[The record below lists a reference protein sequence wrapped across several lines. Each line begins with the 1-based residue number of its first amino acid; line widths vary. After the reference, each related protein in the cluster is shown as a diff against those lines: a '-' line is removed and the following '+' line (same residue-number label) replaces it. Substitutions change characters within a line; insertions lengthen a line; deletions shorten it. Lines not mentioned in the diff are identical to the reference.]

1 MENSL
6 SFVDTEIEYFSRS
19 EKHSE
24 DLYGETMGKFAKEA
38 KEEYY
43 TLKVLFSGAKMSVFS
58 IIFRTQSQRWRDF
71 TLICQST
78 LCLTR
83 PNIR

>member
-24 DLYGETMGKFAKEA
+24 DLYGETMGIFAKEA

-43 TLKVLFSGAKMSVFS
+43 TLKVL
-58 IIFRTQSQRWRDF
+58 
-71 TLICQST
+71 L
-78 LCLTR
+78 L
-83 PNIR
+83 